1 MVFFPILKVS
11 FLILWVYRLSHG
23 CQSINHHVSQ
33 LQTGL
38 GARAALFSD
47 IFQSPISFYY
57 HFSTALHCVTLT
69 ETMGSLNV
77 QEPDI
82 KPPDGGLRAWLQVL
96 CGHLILFNVWG
107 YINSFGIFQSYYV
120 DALNSS
126 ASDVSWVGSLQIF
139 FVYFL
144 GAFSG
149 RATDAGYLRTIL
161 VVGLFLQLL
170 GVFMTSLATSYWQ
183 ILLAQ
188 GICQGIGDGLLLCP
202 VVAVVSTYFTTKR
215 TMAISI
221 SASGGATGGLVFP
234 AIAQNLLHRIGFP
247 WTVRVMGFVIL
258 FNAVIILTFMR
269 QRLPARQK
277 GPLIEWK
284 AFKELSY
291 TLFTCGGFFCFWA
304 VYFAYYYVRGRTPY
318 PFLQSKTTL
327 TNNVRHR
334 YAHSAA
340 TLSTSPTTLPSRSS
354 WS

>member
-1 MVFFPILKVS
+1 
-11 FLILWVYRLSHG
+11 
-23 CQSINHHVSQ
+23 
-33 LQTGL
+33 
-38 GARAALFSD
+38 
-47 IFQSPISFYY
+47 
-57 HFSTALHCVTLT
+57 
-69 ETMGSLNV
+69 MGSLNV

-334 YAHSAA
+334 YAHSAV